1 MRIDLGNGYSLRQF
15 YYGDAPSLAKHGN
28 NYKIARNLRDSF
40 PHPYTIE
47 HARAWI
53 QHVKE
58 HEAKTRF
65 MIACDDEAIGE
76 IGFVTQVDVHRFTA
90 EIGYWMS
97 EDHWG
102 NGVMGKAIAW
112 VTRYAFDEMGV
123 VRIFADV
130 MENNIGSHK
139 VLEKNGFIQ
148 EAVFRKHIFK
158 ENEFFDQ
165 YVFAL
170 VKD

>member
-1 MRIDLGNGYSLRQF
+1 MYVDLGNGYSLRHF
-15 YYGDAPSLAKHGN
+15 YYGDALSLAKHGN
-28 NYKIARNLRDSF
+28 NYNVARNLRDSF

-58 HEAKTRF
+58 HESKTRF
-65 MIACDDEAIGE
+65 IIAYEDEAIGE
-76 IGFVTQVDVHRFTA
+76 IGFVAQLDVHRFTA

-102 NGVMGKAIAW
+102 KGVMGNAIAW
-112 VTRYAFDEMGV
+112 VCQYARDKMGM

-130 MENNIGSHK
+130 VEHNAGSCK
-139 VLEKNGFIQ
+139 VLEKNGFVR
-148 EAVFRKHIFK
+148 EAIFRKHIFK
-158 ENEFFDQ
+158 EGEFFDQ

-170 VKD
+170 VRD